1 MGTTICSRC
10 KAWIND
16 REWRCRSCGKLLP
29 GLFGQRRWLDTVFS
43 RSRSQARTLLVVLIV
58 CFLLELLVSQFSPN
72 EGERPHFSLDPTGLG
87 MLRSGAVYA
96 MGRHGGP
103 NEVMRSEPW
112 RLVTAMLL
120 HGGVFHIL
128 MNGLSLLSLGMFVE
142 ALFGPAMFWVVFTL
156 TGVVGNLVVVYFSH
170 PGIAIGASGGIF
182 DRAARRHVRE
192 GAATPAAAVAA
203 HQRGDQRHAGR
214 QHGRARRRLRVGL
227 RPGLAAADD
236 ARAVGARAGRR
247 AFRRARLP
255 RAAGRLR
262 RLRDGVGRERLT
274 PALSAA
280 RRAAGSA
287 RRRASAR

>member
-43 RSRSQARTLLVVLIV
+43 RTRSQARTLLVVLV
-58 CFLLELLVSQFSPN
+58 ACFLLELLVSQFSPN
-72 EGERPHFSLDPTGLG
+72 EGERPHFTLDPTGLG

-103 NEVMRSEPW
+103 NPLMRSEPW

-142 ALFGPAMFWVVFTL
+142 ALFGPAMFWIVFTL
-156 TGVVGNLVVVYFSH
+156 TGVVGNLVVVWFSQ

-182 DRAARRHVRE
+182 GLFGALLGWTVRRGGTFGRE
-192 GAATPAAAVAA
+192 LRRQLLQSLLINAVISFMPGVSMAA
-203 HQRGDQRHAGR
+203 HAGGFASGFVLVWLLPMMHER
-214 QHGRARRRLRVGL
+214 SGRE
-227 RPGLAAADD
+227 P
-236 ARAVGARAGRR
+236 
-247 AFRRARLP
+247 
-255 RAAGRLR
+255 
-262 RLRDGVGRERLT
+262 DGVRFV
-274 PALSAA
+274 ALGCLALLVACALCATVSVVT
-280 RRAAGSA
+280 G
-287 RRRASAR
+287 

>member
-43 RSRSQARTLLVVLIV
+43 RSRSQARTLLVVLV
-58 CFLLELLVSQFSPN
+58 ACFLLELLVSQFSPN
-72 EGERPHFSLDPTGLG
+72 EGERPHFTLDPTGLG
-87 MLRSGAVYA
+87 MVRSGAVLA

-103 NEVMRSEPW
+103 NLLMRSEPW

-142 ALFGPAMFWVVFTL
+142 ALFGPAMFWIVFTL
-156 TGVVGNLVVVYFSH
+156 TGVVGNLVVVGFSH

-182 DRAARRHVRE
+182 GLFGALLGWTVRRGGTFGRELRRQLLQSLLINAVISFMPGVSMAAHAGGFASGFVLVWLLPMMHERSGREPDGVRFVAL
-192 GAATPAAAVAA
+192 GCLVLLVACAVCAAVSVAT
-203 HQRGDQRHAGR
+203 G
-214 QHGRARRRLRVGL
+214 
-227 RPGLAAADD
+227 
-236 ARAVGARAGRR
+236 
-247 AFRRARLP
+247 
-255 RAAGRLR
+255 
-262 RLRDGVGRERLT
+262 
-274 PALSAA
+274 
-280 RRAAGSA
+280 
-287 RRRASAR
+287 

>member
-182 DRAARRHVRE
+182 GLFGALLGWTVRRGGTFGKELRRQLLQSLLIN
-192 GAATPAAAVAA
+192 AVISVMPGVSMAA
-203 HQRGDQRHAGR
+203 HAGGFASGFALVWLLPMMHER
-214 QHGRARRRLRVGL
+214 SGRE
-227 RPGLAAADD
+227 P
-236 ARAVGARAGRR
+236 
-247 AFRRARLP
+247 
-255 RAAGRLR
+255 
-262 RLRDGVGRERLT
+262 DGVRFV
-274 PALSAA
+274 ALGCLVLLVACAVCATVSV
-280 RRAAGSA
+280 
-287 RRRASAR
+287 ASG

>member
-43 RSRSQARTLLVVLIV
+43 RTRSQARTLLVVLV
-58 CFLLELLVSQFSPN
+58 ACFLLELLVSQFSPN
-72 EGERPHFSLDPTGLG
+72 EGERPHFTLDPTGLG

-103 NEVMRSEPW
+103 NPLMRSEPW

-142 ALFGPAMFWVVFTL
+142 ALFGPAMFWIVFTL
-156 TGVVGNLVVVYFSH
+156 TGVVGNLVVVWFSQ

-182 DRAARRHVRE
+182 GLFGALLGWTVRRGGTFGRE
-192 GAATPAAAVAA
+192 LRRQLLQSLLINAVISFMPGVSMAA
-203 HQRGDQRHAGR
+203 HAGGFASGFVLVWLLPMMHER
-214 QHGRARRRLRVGL
+214 SGRE
-227 RPGLAAADD
+227 P
-236 ARAVGARAGRR
+236 
-247 AFRRARLP
+247 
-255 RAAGRLR
+255 
-262 RLRDGVGRERLT
+262 DGVRFV
-274 PALSAA
+274 ALGCLALLVACAVCATVSVVT
-280 RRAAGSA
+280 G
-287 RRRASAR
+287 

>member
-29 GLFGQRRWLDTVFS
+29 GLFGQRRWLDTIFS
-43 RSRSQARTLLVVLIV
+43 KSRSQARTLLVVLV
-58 CFLLELLVSQFSPN
+58 GCFLLELLVSQFSPD

-87 MLRSGAVYA
+87 MLRAGAVLA

-103 NEVMRSEPW
+103 NPLMRSEPW

-142 ALFGPAMFWVVFTL
+142 ALFGPAMFWIVFTL
-156 TGVVGNLVVVYFSH
+156 TGVVGNLVVVFFSQ

-182 DRAARRHVRE
+182 GLFGALLGWTVRRGGTFGKDLRRQLLQSLVINAVISVMPGVSMAAHAGGFAAGFVLVWLLPMMHERSGREPDGVRFVAL
-192 GAATPAAAVAA
+192 GCLALLLVCAVCAAVSVA
-203 HQRGDQRHAGR
+203 
-214 QHGRARRRLRVGL
+214 
-227 RPGLAAADD
+227 
-236 ARAVGARAGRR
+236 
-247 AFRRARLP
+247 
-255 RAAGRLR
+255 
-262 RLRDGVGRERLT
+262 T
-274 PALSAA
+274 TS
-280 RRAAGSA
+280 
-287 RRRASAR
+287 